1 MSEATAIVALV
12 FLALGLLS
20 ALIVLWRRPAASVS
34 NRHESV
40 RDDFPAADQW
50 SECPRETI
58 AHIFGPEDLTFV
70 RGKTSDRLR
79 RAFERDRREIALR
92 WVWCSFDESQQ
103 IISRHFRLVRSSP
116 DLSISLEA
124 KLVAEFLLHQ
134 SMCLALVAALRLAGP
149 NYLARLAGAVGNL
162 GQQVGAV
169 IESIPRPASGDLTKG
184 SGLGTL
190 S

>member
-12 FLALGLLS
+12 LLALGLLS

-34 NRHESV
+34 DSRESV
-40 RDDFPAADQW
+40 RDVFPAADQW

-58 AHIFGPEDLTFV
+58 EHIFGSEDLTFI
-70 RGKTSDRLR
+70 RGKSSDRLR

-92 WVWCSFDESQQ
+92 WVWSAFDETQQ

-134 SMCLALVAALRLAGP
+134 SMCLGLVAALRLAGP
-149 NYLARLAGAVGNL
+149 NNLARLAGAVGNL
-162 GQQVGAV
+162 RQQVGAV
-169 IESIPRPASGDLTKG
+169 IATFPESAPGDLTKG
-184 SGLGTL
+184 SGLRT
-190 S
+190 SS